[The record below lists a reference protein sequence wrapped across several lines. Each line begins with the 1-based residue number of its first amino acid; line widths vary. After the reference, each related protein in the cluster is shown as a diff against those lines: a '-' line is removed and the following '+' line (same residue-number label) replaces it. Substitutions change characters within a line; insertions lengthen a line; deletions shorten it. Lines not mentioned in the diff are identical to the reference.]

1 MWKKGIFF
9 LFLVISLPLIVIDF
23 GVPLVSSLVKIFYL
37 GIPEPLLDI
46 LDLLLEV
53 FFSLAIVIACKCEL
67 DMKPTQIFE
76 KPFTE
81 ISTDLNTDVN
91 LI

>member
-1 MWKKGIFF
+1 MIN
-9 LFLVISLPLIVIDF
+9 LSVT
-23 GVPLVSSLVKIFYL
+23 LVSSLVKILYL
-37 GIPEPLLDI
+37 GVPEPLLDI

-67 DMKPTQIFE
+67 DMTPTQIFE

-81 ISTDLNTDVN
+81 ICTDLNTDVN